1 MQVLACLN
9 GEIMPVEEAKVPVWD
24 RGFLFGDSVYE
35 VFRMYQGRCWLE
47 VEHLARLKRSL
58 GELDFAPHDLSRMM
72 ERAHETIR
80 ASGIKEGTLYVQITR
95 GVAPRSHPFPHPP
108 VPPTEVIIV
117 RPYDDGPTARLR
129 ETGVPMISHPDLRW
143 KRCDIKSTNLLANV
157 LAIETARRAGAY
169 EAVLI
174 DAQGFVTEATH
185 TSLLWVREGRLEG
198 TPEGHEILPGMTRQL
213 VLRLIGSLD
222 IPFTGAH
229 VTLNELKA
237 ADELIL
243 VATTTEVVPVIELD
257 RAPIGTGTPGPI
269 AQRLHR
275 AYEAAVQDWLA
286 GASSR
291 SSRGRAGAGRLNERG
306 RDA

>member
-1 MQVLACLN
+1 MLVLACLN

-35 VFRMYQGRCWLE
+35 VLRMYQGRCWLE

-129 ETGVPMISHPDLRW
+129 ERGVSMISHPDLRW

-157 LAIETARRAGAY
+157 LAVETARRAGAY

-185 TSLLWVREGRLEG
+185 TSLLWVRQGRLEG
-198 TPEGHEILPGMTRQL
+198 APEGHEILPGMTRRL

-222 IPFTGAH
+222 ISFKGAH
-229 VTLNELKA
+229 VNLNELKA

-257 RAPIGTGTPGPI
+257 GAPIGTGTPGPI
-269 AQRLHR
+269 ALRLHR

-286 GASSR
+286 DLAR
-291 SSRGRAGAGRLNERG
+291 ARPAVTRFRGREYGSSS
-306 RDA
+306 

>member
-9 GEIMPVEEAKVPVWD
+9 GEIMPVEEAKVPVQD

-72 ERAHETIR
+72 QRAHETIR

-129 ETGVPMISHPDLRW
+129 ERGVPMISYPDLRW

-222 IPFTGAH
+222 ISFKGAH

-257 RAPIGTGTPGPI
+257 GAPIGTGTPGPI
-269 AQRLHR
+269 ALRLHR

-286 GASSR
+286 DLALARPAAAPVLG
-291 SSRGRAGAGRLNERG
+291 G
-306 RDA
+306 

>member
-9 GEIMPVEEAKVPVWD
+9 GEIMPVEQARVPVWD

-47 VEHLARLKRSL
+47 AEHLARLKRSL
-58 GELDFAPHDLSRMM
+58 GELDFAPHDLNRMV
-72 ERAHETIR
+72 ERAYATIR
-80 ASGIKEGTLYVQITR
+80 ASGIREGTLYVQITR
-95 GVAPRSHPFPHPP
+95 GVAPRSHPFPQPP

-117 RPYDDGPTARLR
+117 QPYDDGPTARLR

-185 TSLLWVREGRLEG
+185 TSLLWVRDGRLEG

-222 IPFTGAH
+222 IPFAGAH
-229 VTLNELKA
+229 MTLNELKA

-257 RAPIGTGTPGPI
+257 GAPIGSGRPGPV
-269 AQRLHR
+269 ARRLLR
-275 AYEAAVQDWLA
+275 AYEAAVQDWLTLA
-286 GASSR
+286 DEQLARPAAVPVQG
-291 SSRGRAGAGRLNERG
+291 G
-306 RDA
+306 

>member
-72 ERAHETIR
+72 ERAYKTIR

-129 ETGVPMISHPDLRW
+129 ERGVPMISHPDLRW

-222 IPFTGAH
+222 ISFKGAH
-229 VTLNELKA
+229 VNLNELKA

-257 RAPIGTGTPGPI
+257 GAPIGTGSPGPI
-269 AQRLHR
+269 ALRLHR

-286 GASSR
+286 DLALARPAAAPVLG
-291 SSRGRAGAGRLNERG
+291 G
-306 RDA
+306 

>member
-9 GEIMPVEEAKVPVWD
+9 GEIMPVEEAKVSVWD
-24 RGFLFGDSVYE
+24 RGFVFGDSVYE

-129 ETGVPMISHPDLRW
+129 ESGVPMISHADLRW

-222 IPFTGAH
+222 ISFKGAH
-229 VTLNELKA
+229 VNLNELKA

-257 RAPIGTGTPGPI
+257 GAPIGTGSPGPI
-269 AQRLHR
+269 ALRLHR

-286 GASSR
+286 DLALARPAAAPVMG
-291 SSRGRAGAGRLNERG
+291 G
-306 RDA
+306 

>member
-35 VFRMYQGRCWLE
+35 VFRIYQGRCWLE

-58 GELDFAPHDLSRMM
+58 GELDFAPHDLGRMM

-80 ASGIKEGTLYVQITR
+80 ASGIKEGILYVQITR

-117 RPYDDGPTARLR
+117 LPYDDGPTARLR
-129 ETGVPMISHPDLRW
+129 ERGVPMISYPDLRW

-157 LAIETARRAGAY
+157 LAVETARRAGAY

-174 DAQGFVTEATH
+174 DAHGFVTEATR
-185 TSLLWVREGRLEG
+185 TSLLWVRDGRLEG

-213 VLRLIGSLD
+213 VLRLIGSLG
-222 IPFTGAH
+222 IPFAGAQ

-237 ADELIL
+237 ADEVIL
-243 VATTTEVVPVIELD
+243 VGTTTQVMPVIALD
-257 RAPIGTGTPGPI
+257 GAPIGSGGPGQM
-269 AQRLHR
+269 ARRLLR

-286 GASSR
+286 DLALARPSAASVP
-291 SSRGRAGAGRLNERG
+291 GG
-306 RDA
+306 

>member
-1 MQVLACLN
+1 
-9 GEIMPVEEAKVPVWD
+9 
-24 RGFLFGDSVYE
+24 
-35 VFRMYQGRCWLE
+35 
-47 VEHLARLKRSL
+47 
-58 GELDFAPHDLSRMM
+58 MM
-72 ERAHETIR
+72 ERAYETIR
-80 ASGIKEGTLYVQITR
+80 VSGIKEGTLYVQITR

-129 ETGVPMISHPDLRW
+129 ESGVPMISHPDLRW

-157 LAIETARRAGAY
+157 LAIEAARRSGAY

-174 DAQGFVTEATH
+174 DAHGFVTEATH

-222 IPFTGAH
+222 IPFAGAH

-257 RAPIGTGTPGPI
+257 GAPIGKGTPGPV
-269 AQRLHR
+269 ALRLHR

-286 GASSR
+286 GDTLAR
-291 SSRGRAGAGRLNERG
+291 PAAAPVLGG
-306 RDA
+306 

>member
-24 RGFLFGDSVYE
+24 RGFVFGDSVYE

-72 ERAHETIR
+72 ERAYETIR
-80 ASGIKEGTLYVQITR
+80 VSGIKEGTLYVQITR

-129 ETGVPMISHPDLRW
+129 ESGVPMISHPDLRW

-222 IPFTGAH
+222 ISFKGAH
-229 VTLNELKA
+229 VNLNELKA

-257 RAPIGTGTPGPI
+257 GAPIGTGTPGPI
-269 AQRLHR
+269 ALRLHR

-286 GASSR
+286 DLALARPAAAPVLG
-291 SSRGRAGAGRLNERG
+291 G
-306 RDA
+306 

>member
-129 ETGVPMISHPDLRW
+129 ERGVPMISHPDLRW

-222 IPFTGAH
+222 IPFAGVH

-257 RAPIGTGTPGPI
+257 GAPIGTGTPGPI
-269 AQRLHR
+269 ALRLHR

-286 GASSR
+286 DLALARPAAAPVLG
-291 SSRGRAGAGRLNERG
+291 G
-306 RDA
+306 